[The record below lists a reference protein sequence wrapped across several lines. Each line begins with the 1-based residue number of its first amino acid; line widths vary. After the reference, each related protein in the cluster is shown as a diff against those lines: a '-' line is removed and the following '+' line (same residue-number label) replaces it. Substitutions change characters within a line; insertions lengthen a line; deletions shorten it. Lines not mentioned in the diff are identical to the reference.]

1 MYQFRRIPFGVTNG
15 VAAFQRTIDDF
26 IVNENLSDTFA
37 YIDDIT
43 ICGRDQ
49 NEHDKNLKR
58 FLEAAKRKNLT
69 LNESKSTFSTRSLQ
83 TLGYIISEGEIKPDP
98 DRLQPLRNLPPPTDK
113 KTQKRVIGLFAY
125 YSQWIQNFSDK
136 IRILVHNEKFPLPQE
151 VRDAFDALKLDVENS
166 VTVAIDEEAPFQVET
181 DASEFALAG
190 TLNQMAGRL
199 PSFPER

>member
-1 MYQFRRIPFGVTNG
+1 MRIQTVTEFSTSSLSALNASRTSCGSGNFGVTNG
-15 VAAFQRTIDDF
+15 VPAFQRTIDDF

-37 YIDDIT
+37 YIDDVT

-136 IRILVHNEKFPLPQE
+136 SRFTSSDIN
-151 VRDAFDALKLDVENS
+151 
-166 VTVAIDEEAPFQVET
+166 
-181 DASEFALAG
+181 
-190 TLNQMAGRL
+190 
-199 PSFPER
+199 